1 MVRPSPQLIVIM
13 DNITLNLTLSIEEL
27 ASLRVALK
35 RRIKEVTSKLE
46 RIRKLEVT
54 FIGQNASK
62 EEIRELAEVAD
73 YWVEKLK
80 QLDSILE
87 KVTNY

>member
-1 MVRPSPQLIVIM
+1 M

>member
-1 MVRPSPQLIVIM
+1 M
-13 DNITLNLTLSIEEL
+13 DNITLNLTLSTEEL
-27 ASLRVALK
+27 ASLRIALK
-35 RRIKEVTSKLE
+35 HRISEVTSKLE
-46 RIRKLEVT
+46 RTRNLEVT

-62 EEIRELAEVAD
+62 EEIRDLAEVAD
-73 YWVEKLK
+73 YWAVKLK

>member
-1 MVRPSPQLIVIM
+1 M

-46 RIRKLEVT
+46 RTRNLEVT